1 MVVDKLERRDYQV
14 DDLEA
19 RVTYWNYF
27 YANASCW
34 GYEKDS
40 VMWWS
45 RDKIKKSL
53 DTAFGTHGLTNKLA
67 NPLIK
72 KINFLL

>member
-1 MVVDKLERRDYQV
+1 MYIYDFGKHSKHQKDNKLQFGMVVDKLERRDYQV

-40 VMWWS
+40 VMW
-45 RDKIKKSL
+45 
-53 DTAFGTHGLTNKLA
+53 
-67 NPLIK
+67 
-72 KINFLL
+72 